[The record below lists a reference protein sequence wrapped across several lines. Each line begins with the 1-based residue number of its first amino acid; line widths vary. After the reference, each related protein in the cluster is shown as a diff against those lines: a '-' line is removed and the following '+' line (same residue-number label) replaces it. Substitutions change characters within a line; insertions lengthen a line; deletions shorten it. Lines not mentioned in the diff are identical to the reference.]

1 MAKTEHDIFYK
12 PQQHRLFAI
21 DRMLRRPGG
30 ATRGQITSAV
40 QAQVVGDRL
49 VAYSRAT
56 LRRDLDALQDMGAQI
71 RQVWR
76 FDQGGN
82 RTDCFYEYADMSW
95 TMGKVT
101 VREGDLFAV
110 LLAKVV
116 VERYA
121 GLPIAEDL
129 ERVYGHLQSELN
141 NTMTIRTDQ
150 LAPIAFAARGEA
162 LQRASAKIWKEVLA
176 ATTRHRA
183 LEIVYRKGWG
193 DMTGSS
199 CAPTTRVVHPYHI
212 VNLCGTWY
220 LVGSHSS
227 KDPSIRQY
235 RIDSIL
241 EAKALK
247 ERFVLPVNFKIDDL
261 LDTTFGQFIGSPQ
274 DVVDVRLRFRKDAT
288 PLIKGREFQP
298 YQRMQSLPD
307 GGVELTLRVSQSGP
321 LPLHHV
327 AAWVL
332 SFGPDVIVLAP
343 ECLREQVAKAATATA
358 RVYLRQERA
367 SNGGQNGCKADS

>member
-1 MAKTEHDIFYK
+1 MAKTQPDNFYK
-12 PQQHRLFAI
+12 PQQHRLFVI
-21 DRMLRRPGG
+21 DPMLRRPGG
-30 ATRGQITSAV
+30 ATRGQITSVV
-40 QAQVVGDRL
+40 QAQVSGNRQLD
-49 VAYSRAT
+49 YSRAT
-56 LRRDLDALQDMGAQI
+56 FRRDLDTLQDMGAQI

-76 FDQGGN
+76 FDQGEN

-110 LLAKVV
+110 LLAKEVV
-116 VERYA
+116 DRYA

-129 ERVYGHLQSELN
+129 ERVYGHLQREVD
-141 NTMTIRTDQ
+141 NTMSLRTDQ

-162 LQRASAKIWKEVLA
+162 RQRASAKIWKEVLA
-176 ATTRHRA
+176 ATTRRRA
-183 LEIVYRKGWG
+183 LEINYRKDWG
-193 DMTGSS
+193 EMTGSS
-199 CAPTTRVVHPYHI
+199 CAPTRRVVHPYHI

-220 LVGSHSS
+220 LVGSHSA

-241 EAKALK
+241 EARALK
-247 ERFVLPVNFKIDDL
+247 ERFVLPMNFNINDL
-261 LDTTFGQFIGSPQ
+261 LDTTFGQFIGTPQ
-274 DVVDVRLRFRKDAT
+274 DAVDVRLRFRKRAA

-321 LPLHHV
+321 LPLYHV
-327 AAWVL
+327 ARWVL
-332 SFGPDVIVLAP
+332 SFGPDVEVLAP
-343 ECLREQVAKAATATA
+343 DQLRKQVARLAAETAGL
-358 RVYLRQERA
+358 YEH
-367 SNGGQNGCKADS
+367 C